1 MPNRLQIY
9 VETIDGGDK
18 VFYSTDDIPVFPNSD
33 GRQLISISSLKAYR
47 KYNAI
52 VAAKNVLGDSNSTGE
67 IPFSK
72 SVYKL
77 HTGCTFN
84 C

>member
-1 MPNRLQIY
+1 MPNRLQIH
-9 VETIDGGDK
+9 VETNDSGDK
-18 VFYSTDDIPVFPNSD
+18 VFYSTDDIPVSPDSD
-33 GRQLISISSLKAYR
+33 GRQLISTSSLKAYR

-52 VAAKNVLGDSNSTGE
+52 VAAKNDFGDSNSTGE
-67 IPFSK
+67 ISFSK
-72 SVYKL
+72 SVYIL